1 MTGPKV
7 LLVDDEQDFVEALAE
22 RMRSRGYTVETA
34 SDGEQAITKA
44 AEHGFDAVF
53 LDLAMPGLDGIE
65 TLRRLKDVDPEL
77 QVILLT
83 GQATVRKGIEA
94 MKLGALDLLEKP
106 ADIKQLVAKIEEAAN
121 NKASLSEEHVLREI
135 DEIVRKRGW

>member
-1 MTGPKV
+1 MSGPKV
-7 LLVDDEQDFVEALAE
+7 LLVDDEQDFVETLAE
-22 RMRSRGYTVETA
+22 RMQVRGYTVETA
-34 SDGEQAITKA
+34 GDGEQAIAKA
-44 AEHGFDAVF
+44 TGGDFDAVF

-65 TLRRLKDVDPEL
+65 TLKRLKAIDPEL

-106 ADIKQLVAKIEEAAN
+106 ADIKQLMAKIEEATN
-121 NKASLSEEHVLREI
+121 NKASLTEEHVMREI

>member
-1 MTGPKV
+1 MSGPKV
-7 LLVDDEQDFVEALAE
+7 LLVDDEQDFVETLAE
-22 RMRSRGYTVETA
+22 RMEARGYSVETA
-34 SDGEQAITKA
+34 GDGEQAIAKA
-44 AEHGFDAVF
+44 AGGGFDAVF

-65 TLRRLKDVDPEL
+65 TLKRLKEIDPEL

-106 ADIKQLVAKIEEAAN
+106 ADFKQLTAKIEEAAH
-121 NKASLSEEHVLREI
+121 NKASLTEEHVMQEI

>member
-1 MTGPKV
+1 MSGPKV

-22 RMRSRGYTVETA
+22 RMEVRGYTVETA
-34 SDGEQAITKA
+34 GDGEEAIAKA
-44 AEHGFDAVF
+44 SGGGFDAVF

-65 TLRRLKDVDPEL
+65 TLKRLKAIDPEL

-83 GQATVRKGIEA
+83 GHATVRKSIEA

-106 ADIKQLVAKIEEAAN
+106 ADIKQLMAKIEEATN
-121 NKASLSEEHVLREI
+121 NKAVLDEERVMEEL

>member
-1 MTGPKV
+1 MSGPKV
-7 LLVDDEQDFVEALAE
+7 LLVDDEQDFVETLAE
-22 RMRSRGYTVETA
+22 RMEVRGYTVETA
-34 SDGEQAITKA
+34 SDGNEALDRA
-44 AEHGFDAVF
+44 AGGGFDAVF

-65 TLRRLKDVDPEL
+65 TLKRLKAIDPEL

-106 ADIKQLVAKIEEAAN
+106 ADIKQLMAKIEEATN
-121 NKASLSEEHVLREI
+121 NKAMLAEERVMEEI

>member
-7 LLVDDEQDFVEALAE
+7 LLVDDEEDFVEALAE
-22 RMRSRGYTVETA
+22 RMQSRGYAVETA
-34 SDGEQAITKA
+34 ADGEQAIAKA
-44 AEHGFDAVF
+44 AAQAFDVIF

-65 TLRRLKDVDPEL
+65 TLKRLKQIDPEL

-83 GQATVRKGIEA
+83 GRATVRKGIEA

-106 ADIKQLVAKIEEAAN
+106 ADIKQLVAKIEEAAT
-121 NKASLSEEHVLREI
+121 NKAALAEEHVMQEI

>member
-1 MTGPKV
+1 MSEPKV
-7 LLVDDEQDFVEALAE
+7 LLVDDEKDFVETLAE
-22 RMRSRGYTVETA
+22 RMEVRGYTVETA
-34 SDGEQAITKA
+34 SDGNEAIAKA
-44 AEHGFDAVF
+44 SDGGFDAVF

-65 TLRRLKDVDPEL
+65 TLKRLKAIDPEL

-106 ADIKQLVAKIEEAAN
+106 ADIKQLVAKIEEAAT
-121 NKASLSEEHVLREI
+121 NKAALTEEHVMQEI

>member
-1 MTGPKV
+1 MSGPKV

-22 RMRSRGYTVETA
+22 RMQVRGYTVETA
-34 SDGEQAITKA
+34 GDGEQAIAKA
-44 AEHGFDAVF
+44 AEGEFDAVF

-65 TLRRLKDVDPEL
+65 TLKRLKEIDPEL

-106 ADIKQLVAKIEEAAN
+106 ADIKQLLAKIEEATN
-121 NKASLSEEHVLREI
+121 NKAVLAEERVMEEL